1 MVCKSLCDKTA
12 CPGRLPLPT
21 PNVDHLPL
29 LHRSLLSHLGLL
41 HVLEN
46 IRCDLPLCTP
56 PPGGCRAHSHSLF
69 AQVSPSRRSLP
80 RALLPPH
87 GSCFFLSIQLSAS
100 HTLYWGKESAQGCI
114 PQRLLGRPDEALG
127 GGNQGGRLWQ
137 FAHPRPLSL
146 LQRGLAPRSKGK
158 ARAELRPARRQ
169 ASG

>member
-12 CPGRLPLPT
+12 CPGCLPLPT

-46 IRCDLPLCTP
+46 IRRDLPLCTP

-100 HTLYWGKESAQGCI
+100 HTLYWRRKWLLLQPTPVFLPGESQG
-114 PQRLLGRPDEALG
+114 QRSLVGC
-127 GGNQGGRLWQ
+127 RLWG
-137 FAHPRPLSL
+137 RTESDTTE
-146 LQRGLAPRSKGK
+146 ST
-158 ARAELRPARRQ
+158 
-169 ASG
+169 